1 MIHEQSEH
9 RMMGPFGPGLEEVNN
24 FFTAN
29 DFPAEE
35 GEVFFYYYQAMDW
48 RNENGVPV
56 RDWRTAASDWLF
68 NLDH

>member
-1 MIHEQSEH
+1 
-9 RMMGPFGPGLEEVNN
+9 MMGPFGPGLEKVNN

-48 RNENGVPV
+48 RNEYRIPV
-56 RDWRTAASDWLF
+56 RNCKVILLLVYCF
-68 NLDH
+68 NYFRHL